1 MTEQDMLNE
10 HKRIFISASGELV
23 NNNTNSLI
31 EDDVITGIIDPPLE
45 AMDIIKSRF
54 LSVAKA
60 NNLILKTDVLN
71 QLLSNYKDKLKEKF
85 IKIGDKRK
93 KFVSKHIEKI
103 EDDKSLNLVKEL
115 KKELVKFDKEI
126 KKESKELVLDLIN
139 KELVSK
145 IDNIN
150 SEIEPK
156 YKKEMIRFLQVT
168 YVKQFLELLEMKLIV
183 KDTFLLNSLKEYLD
197 RFIFTTE
204 NSHLFD

>member
-1 MTEQDMLNE
+1 M
-10 HKRIFISASGELV
+10 
-23 NNNTNSLI
+23 
-31 EDDVITGIIDPPLE
+31 
-45 AMDIIKSRF
+45 
-54 LSVAKA
+54 
-60 NNLILKTDVLN
+60 
-71 QLLSNYKDKLKEKF
+71 
-85 IKIGDKRK
+85 
-93 KFVSKHIEKI
+93 
-103 EDDKSLNLVKEL
+103 
-115 KKELVKFDKEI
+115 
-126 KKESKELVLDLIN
+126 DLIN

-183 KDTFLLNSLKEYLD
+183 KDTILLNSLKEYLD

>member
-1 MTEQDMLNE
+1 MTEQDLLNE
-10 HKRIFISASGELV
+10 HKKIFISASSELV

-31 EDDVITGIIDPPLE
+31 EDDIITGIIDPPLE
-45 AMDIIKSRF
+45 TMDIIKSRF

-60 NNLILKTDVLN
+60 NNLILKTDALN
-71 QLLSNYKDKLKEKF
+71 QLLTNYKNKLKEEFK
-85 IKIGDKRK
+85 KIGDKRK
-93 KFVSKHIEKI
+93 KFISKHIEKI
-103 EDDKSLNLVKEL
+103 GDDKSLNLVKEL

-139 KELVSK
+139 KELVSN

-150 SEIEPK
+150 SAIEPK
-156 YKKEMIRFLQVT
+156 NKKEMIRFLQVT

-183 KDTFLLNSLKEYLD
+183 KDTILLNSLKEYLD

>member
-183 KDTFLLNSLKEYLD
+183 KDTILLNSLKEYLD